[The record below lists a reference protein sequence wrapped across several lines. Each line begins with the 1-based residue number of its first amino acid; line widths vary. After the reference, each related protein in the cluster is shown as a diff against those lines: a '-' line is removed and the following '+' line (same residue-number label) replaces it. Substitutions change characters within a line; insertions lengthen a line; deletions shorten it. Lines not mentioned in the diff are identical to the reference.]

1 MSLAVDFRLVISPFA
16 KSHPSIGDYGEG
28 QPQLAAV
35 FLNRG
40 MKGSHGV
47 PAIVLSAREAHIS
60 NHADQAAARSQRP
73 ETVAPYLI
81 DFGEEIVVALNMAH
95 LAF

>member
-1 MSLAVDFRLVISPFA
+1 MDR
-16 KSHPSIGDYGEG
+16 
-28 QPQLAAV
+28 
-35 FLNRG
+35 NN
-40 MKGSHGV
+40 GV

-81 DFGEEIVVALNMAH
+81 DFGEEIVVVLDVSR